1 MRLQIPSLY
10 VNWCIVQ
17 VNFGQANNDA
27 AQKPQTGDSWLE
39 QRRKPTTLQYFNL
52 QFLDGYNFAIN
63 QLIGNIS
70 SP

>member
-1 MRLQIPSLY
+1 MS
-10 VNWCIVQ
+10 IVLL
-17 VNFGQANNDA
+17 FKWTLAKLDNDA
-27 AQKPQTGDSWLE
+27 AQKPQTDDSWFE
-39 QRRKPTTLQYFNL
+39 QPRKPTTLQYFNL